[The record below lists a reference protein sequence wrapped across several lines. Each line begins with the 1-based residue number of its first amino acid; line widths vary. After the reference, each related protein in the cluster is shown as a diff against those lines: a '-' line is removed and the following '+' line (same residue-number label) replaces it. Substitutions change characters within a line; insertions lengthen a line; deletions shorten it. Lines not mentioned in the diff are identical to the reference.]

1 MLNEKDETILQ
12 DIIENG
18 ADEDEIATYKAVT
31 EEGNDG
37 LDTFELDELIHR
49 DIEAMKN
56 GELPREFF
64 WSPYGPTPYT
74 TEMINS
80 PDDIDA
86 IVRLAGQITLY
97 KHGYKEDGCSFNW
110 ENLEEREACEKI
122 ICSDAYLNFLRE
134 VIEEIKIKE
143 NESSEPESSRFS
155 PSMPDEEIPF

>member
-1 MLNEKDETILQ
+1 MLDEENQMILL
-12 DIIENG
+12 ENG
-18 ADEDEIATYKAVT
+18 ADEDEIVTYKALA
-31 EEGNDG
+31 EESNDG

-86 IVRLAGQITLY
+86 IVRLAGQISLY
-97 KHGYKEDGCSFNW
+97 KHGYKEDGCSFDW
-110 ENLEEREACEKI
+110 ENPEEREACEKI
-122 ICSDAYLNFLRE
+122 ICSNAYLNFLSE
-134 VIEEIKIKE
+134 VIEEIKVKE
-143 NESSEPESSRFS
+143 NESSESESSRFS

>member
-1 MLNEKDETILQ
+1 MIDEKDEMILQ
-12 DIIENG
+12 DMIENG
-18 ADEDEIATYKAVT
+18 ADEDEVITYKAFA
-31 EEGNDG
+31 EEGDDG
-37 LDTFELDELIHR
+37 LDTFELDELIQR

-74 TEMINS
+74 MEMINS

-86 IVRLAGQITLY
+86 IVYLAGQIALY
-97 KHGYKEDGCSFNW
+97 KHGYKEDNCSFNW
-110 ENLEEREACEKI
+110 ENPEEREACEKI
-122 ICSDAYLNFLRE
+122 ICSDAYLICLRE

-143 NESSEPESSRFS
+143 NESSGSESSRFA